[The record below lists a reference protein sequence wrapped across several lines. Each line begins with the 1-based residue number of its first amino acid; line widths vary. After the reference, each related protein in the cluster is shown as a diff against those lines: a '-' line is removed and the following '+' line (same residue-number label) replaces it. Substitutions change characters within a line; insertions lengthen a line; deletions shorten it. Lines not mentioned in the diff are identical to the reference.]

1 MKAILGLGRRNY
13 TARIG
18 ILLVAVALVVSMASC
33 GAEDQFT
40 FYIEPTAGGTTSPTA
55 GQIWVRPAGSIF
67 SLEAFPGGGYQF
79 LYWAGDTDT
88 IRNVYAAK
96 TTIELKGNY
105 TIRAVFAVRGV
116 MVAGGSTHTVGLK
129 EDGTVIAAGSNIF
142 GECEVGSW
150 ENIVQVAAGEHH
162 TVGVDTTGAVFA
174 AGMDE
179 GDGRVSG
186 VSSWEGIHQVAAG
199 AEHTVG
205 LNSTYKV
212 LAVGSN
218 SSGQLPGIRWDDL
231 DIIQVAAGMYH
242 TVGLTST
249 GEVVAVG
256 LNSSGECD
264 VGDWTEIKQVAAG
277 GYHTV
282 GLKQDGTVVAVGRND
297 KGQCNVGE
305 GKANWYAITQI
316 AAGMH
321 HTVGLKSI
329 LGRTTVVAVGSSVY
343 FTRTGGWNDI
353 ISIATGLYYTLG
365 VDERYDVFIS
375 DREDFRANSGFLDH
389 FPIVRGWNLAST

>member
-1 MKAILGLGRRNY
+1 MKTILGSGRRSY
-13 TARIG
+13 MARIG
-18 ILLVAVALVVSMASC
+18 ILLVAVALIASMGSC
-33 GAEDQFT
+33 GGEDQFT
-40 FYIEPTAGGTTSPTA
+40 LYIQPTAGGTTSPTA
-55 GQIWVRPAGSIF
+55 GVTWVRPAGSIF

-105 TIRAVFAVRGV
+105 TIRAVFAERGV

-142 GECEVGSW
+142 DECEVGDW
-150 ENIVQVAAGEHH
+150 VNIAQVAAGEHH
-162 TVGVDTTGAVFA
+162 TVGVDTNGAVFA
-174 AGMDE
+174 TGLDT
-179 GDGRVSG
+179 GDGQVSG
-186 VSSWEGIHQVAAG
+186 VSGWEDIRQVAAG

-205 LNSTYKV
+205 LNSSYKV

-231 DIIQVAAGMYH
+231 EIIQVAAGMYH
-242 TVGLTST
+242 TVGLTSA

-256 LNSSGECD
+256 LNDDGQCD
-264 VGDWTEIKQVAAG
+264 VEEWTDIKQIAAG

-282 GLKQDGTVVAVGRND
+282 GLKQDGKVVAVGRND

-365 VDERYDVFIS
+365 VDARYDVFTS
-375 DREDFRANSGFLDH
+375 DREDFRANSGFFDH
-389 FPIVRGWNLAST
+389 FPIVRTWNLAS